1 MLRVGNI
8 ENWDEEVGDQIERL
22 LYWKDRREEWLNKC
36 LVALAPLAKRHCE
49 LPDNRIKQWTQS
61 KYQVCHAEL
70 LPQLGSALT
79 ERWVI

>member
-36 LVALAPLAKRHCE
+36 LVALAPLARRHCE
-49 LPDNRIKQWTQS
+49 LPDNRIKHGRKAST
-61 KYQVCHAEL
+61 KFAMRNYYL
-70 LPQLGSALT
+70 NLGRRSPRDA
-79 ERWVI
+79 